1 MEWGINKEGCR
12 KRGERDMALLR
23 LAAMR
28 KSDFFEDLGRK
39 NKGFKKKYKNTRK
52 KYM

>member
-28 KSDFFEDLGRK
+28 KTDCSAQINLAGSQKRT
-39 NKGFKKKYKNTRK
+39 G
-52 KYM
+52 

>member
-12 KRGERDMALLR
+12 KRGEQDMALLR

-28 KSDFFEDLGRK
+28 KSDK
-39 NKGFKKKYKNTRK
+39 
-52 KYM
+52 

>member
-28 KSDFFEDLGRK
+28 KNDFSKTLVGRQRLQK
-39 NKGFKKKYKNTRK
+39 EIQEYRK
-52 KYM
+52 KYL